1 MRIRHLLWSTIA
13 MFSLFAA
20 SAPAAAQSYPN
31 RPIRMVIPFPP
42 GGSLDITMRVIA
54 PQMGEILGQNV
65 ILDSR
70 PGADG
75 NIGTEIVARAPAD
88 GYTVLIH
95 AVPLAVSPSLRSKL
109 PFDVHKD
116 FIPVSLLTAS
126 PHVLV
131 VHPSVPAKTL
141 KELLA
146 IARANPGKLTYA
158 SAGNGSNLHMAA
170 ALLNFLTGTKML
182 HVVYKGGGPA
192 LVAVLSGETDLSY
205 LNIAAVMPYTK
216 SNRLRAIAITSAQR
230 SPLMPEV
237 PTVAESGVPGYE
249 FTSWAAALVPAGTPA
264 SVVNTLYQAFAKAL
278 RSPVAEKRFAE
289 QGAVIVASPPEEFA
303 RFFKAEVAKWAK
315 VVKEIGIKIE

>member
-1 MRIRHLLWSTIA
+1 MRINHLMLLIIA
-13 MFSLFAA
+13 MTSSSLMT
-20 SAPAAAQSYPN
+20 APAEAQSYPS

-54 PQMGEILGQNV
+54 PKLGEIMGQNV

-95 AVPLAVSPSLRSKL
+95 AVPLTVSPSLRSKL

-131 VHPSVPAKTL
+131 AHPSVPAKSL

-146 IARANPGKLTYA
+146 IAKAHPGKLTYA

-170 ALLNFLTGTKML
+170 ELLNSITGSKML

-205 LNIAAVMPYTK
+205 LNIATIMAYAK
-216 SNRLRAIAITSAQR
+216 SGRLRPIAITSAQR
-230 SPLMPEV
+230 SPLMPDV
-237 PTVAESGVPGYE
+237 PTIAESGAPGYE

-264 SVVNTLYQAFAKAL
+264 NVVNALYQGFAKAL
-278 RSPVAEKRFAE
+278 RSPEAEKRFAE
-289 QGAVIVASPPEEFA
+289 QGAVIVASPPDEFA
-303 RFFKAEVAKWAK
+303 KFFRAEVAKWAR
-315 VVKEIGIKIE
+315 VVKEIGIKVE